1 MTVTITT
8 TGVKDQKDIPFL
20 KYKNGKQELAF
31 TGSTLPSTSLEVGFI
46 NTNGVF
52 VAKTGG
58 AVTALPTTF
67 VVNNIPAQGLAI
79 NVVGGTPNFDVDDGG
94 VAKT

>member
-1 MTVTITT
+1 MTVNINTV
-8 TGVKDQKDIPFL
+8 GVKDQVKIPFL

-31 TGSTLPSTSLEVGFI
+31 SGSALPTTLEVGFI
-46 NTNGVF
+46 NTKGDF
-52 VAKTGG
+52 IAKTGG
-58 AVTALPTTF
+58 AVTALPTTL

-79 NVVGGTPNFDVDDGG
+79 NVVGGIPDFDVDDGG

>member
-8 TGVKDQKDIPFL
+8 TGVKDQKDISFL

-31 TGSTLPSTSLEVGFI
+31 TGSALPTTLEVGFI
-46 NTNGVF
+46 NANGVF

-67 VVNNIPAQGLAI
+67 VVNNIPPQGLAL
-79 NVVGGTPNFDVDDGG
+79 NVVGGTPDFDVDDGG